1 MVGNLKTPDAR
12 QNRIGNLRFL
22 RLAALFVAFGVTT
35 VRAALQF
42 DVFLGYDGTVR
53 EASWFPVICE
63 IKNDGPPFTGAVE
76 VSSGDYGKG
85 QTQQMPVE
93 LPTGTVKRLVIPAFA
108 VGRYPSRGNVR
119 LVDERGKVRAEQA
132 ALPLRRQI
140 GWEIPLI
147 GSLSR
152 TASGAPLLRPI
163 LNDKAEA
170 QPAAARLQPSIFPD
184 NPLVLEGLDSIYLSS
199 EVAANLRVSQVNALL
214 GWMNAGGH
222 LIVGVEQIS
231 DITASPWLRSAL
243 PCEPKEIHVVPHHPE
258 LQEWLRTGGPTN
270 APADSLQQPQPGPT
284 RSRPTRPGVPQYGR
298 PASTSRSMRPGISAE
313 NPFSDSEADAAFEL
327 ADLPVATCTLRDG
340 RVVAA
345 VGDTPLIITANRG
358 QGRVTALLFSP
369 EREPLKSWRN
379 LPTFWAKL
387 AEVPGILY
395 VSPDYYQGYGQSTD
409 GIFGAMIDSRQ
420 VHKLP
425 IGWLLLLLLVYL
437 LVIGPLDQW
446 WLKRIGKPMLTWITF
461 PCYVI
466 LFSLLIYFIGYKLRS
481 GEAEFNELHVVDV
494 LRNGE
499 RAELRGR
506 TFAAIYSPSNQKYPV
521 ESHQKFATFRS
532 EFFGSSGG
540 QGAEK
545 ATVWQN
551 GDSFKAEVF
560 VPVWTSQLYVSDW
573 WQSSALPL
581 SVKVDA
587 SGNDGQWQVTV
598 QNQTDRPVKAA
609 QLVVDDWIIP
619 LAGELA
625 AGQTRTMA
633 FSPRD
638 GFPLRDFVQRNGQE
652 FQRAVQQRQ
661 YAFGESK
668 GGQISNLSNATM
680 AASFVTRLSG
690 EAQGYGGFVVPP
702 GLDLSRVVQHG
713 NAVLLAWVP
722 DYTPVKPLNQFKP
735 KRSFHHTLW
744 RVPVQVKNEK

>member
-1 MVGNLKTPDAR
+1 MVGNLKTPSAR
-12 QNRIGNLRFL
+12 LTRIGTSRFFL
-22 RLAALFVAFGVTT
+22 LVALLAVAFCATT

-53 EASWFPVICE
+53 EASWFPVVCE
-63 IKNDGPPFTGAVE
+63 IKNDGPPFTGVVE
-76 VSSGDYGKG
+76 VSPGDYGKG

-108 VGRYPSRGNVR
+108 VGRYPSLWNVR
-119 LVDERGKVRAEQA
+119 LVDERGKVRAEQT
-132 ALPLRRQI
+132 ALRPRRQI

-152 TASGAPLLRPI
+152 TASGAPVLRPI
-163 LNDKAEA
+163 MRDQADA
-170 QPAAARLQPSIFPD
+170 QPAAARLQASIFPD
-184 NPLVLEGLDSIYLSS
+184 NPLVLEGLDSVYLSS
-199 EVAANLRVSQVNALL
+199 EVAADLRVSQVTALL
-214 GWMNAGGH
+214 SWMNAGGH
-222 LIVGVEQIS
+222 LIVGIEQIS
-231 DITASPWLRSAL
+231 DITASPWLRGVL
-243 PCEPKEIHVVPHHPE
+243 PCEPKEIRTVPHHPE
-258 LQEWLRTGGPTN
+258 IQEWLRTGGPTN
-270 APADSLQQPQPGPT
+270 TPPESTEPRVAP
-284 RSRPTRPGVPQYGR
+284 RNRPTRPGVQRYG
-298 PASTSRSMRPGISAE
+298 PAGTAPVTRSIRAGVSVE
-313 NPFSDSEADAAFEL
+313 NPFADSQPDGAFEL
-327 ADLPVATCTLRDG
+327 ADLPVVTCTLRDG
-340 RVVAA
+340 RTVAA
-345 VGDTPLIITANRG
+345 TGDMPLIVTANRG
-358 QGRVTALLFSP
+358 QGRVTALMFSP
-369 EREPLKSWRN
+369 EREPFKSWRN

-395 VSPDYYQGYGQSTD
+395 VSSDYFQGYGQSSD

-521 ESHQKFATFRS
+521 ESRQKYATFRS

-540 QGAEK
+540 QGTEK

-573 WQSSALPL
+573 WQSSALPFN
-581 SVKVDA
+581 VKVEARGDD
-587 SGNDGQWQVTV
+587 SQWQVTV

-609 QLVVDDWIIP
+609 QLIIDDWIIP
-619 LAGELA
+619 LGEVAG
-625 AGQTRTMA
+625 GQTKSLTVKR
-633 FSPRD
+633 PD
-638 GFPLRDFVQRNGQE
+638 GIALRDFVQRHGQG
-652 FQRAVQQRQ
+652 FQGAVQQRQ

-668 GGQISNLSNATM
+668 GGQISDLANASM
-680 AASFVTRLSG
+680 AASFLKHMGGDPSHG
-690 EAQGYGGFVVPP
+690 NMGFVVPP
-702 GLDLSRVVQHG
+702 GLDLTRVAEHG

-722 DYTPVKPLNQFKP
+722 DYAPVKPLNQFKP

-744 RVPVQVKNEK
+744 RVPVAVGP